1 MSEQP
6 NEVLKNVE
14 DVLNIS
20 WHALEVELVLE
31 NLDVPVESG
40 LSSAEA
46 KNRLEK
52 FGYNELREQAGRT
65 FWQKLWEQINSFVIW
80 LLISAAVISAVLG
93 DWVEAGAILLIVVL
107 NAIMGIIQESRAEA
121 SLAALKKMAA
131 PEAQVLRNGHRIMVP
146 SRELVPG
153 DIVFIEAGNF
163 IPADI
168 RLLDAVNLSIDE
180 ASLTGESMPAKK
192 NAESNLQADI
202 PLGDREN
209 TAFSGTTVSYGRGKG
224 VVISTGMHTQLG
236 LIATML
242 QSVEQEQTPLQKRL
256 DQLGK
261 TLGIGALIVCGLVF
275 VIGVVRLLTPP
286 DVVAFASEEFWE
298 EALALFMVA
307 VSLAIAAVPEGLPA
321 VVTISLAGGMREMVS
336 RHALIRRLS
345 SVETLGSVTTI
356 CTDKTGT
363 LTQNQ
368 MTVTK
373 LWVGG
378 EFVDIT
384 GIGYEPEGDFLVDG
398 EPIDLMRY
406 PAARTALWV
415 GTINNDAQLEP
426 AGESEGKQVYRMVG
440 DPTEGS
446 ILVAALKAG
455 AAANLINQN
464 YPRKQEIP
472 FDSIRKRMVTIH
484 NIVNPGH
491 GDISP
496 YVTDEKTDWYT
507 IAVKGAPDVVL
518 DLCEFVSDLHN
529 NPVELTPEKREEI
542 LAANNEMTNHALR
555 VLGVAY
561 RPVPEMPADLSAENL
576 ERDLIFV
583 GLIGMIDPSRPEVKP
598 ALKEAQDAGIRS
610 VMITGDFPNTAKA
623 IAEDIGL
630 LQPGHK
636 VLTGA
641 DIEDSTDEEMREI
654 VKITDVYARVSP
666 EHKMKIVDALRDNGE
681 VVAMT
686 GDGVNDAPAI
696 KRADIGVSMGIT
708 GTDVAKETADMVL
721 TDDNYA
727 SIVSAVEQG
736 RIIYSNIRKFVYYLI
751 SCNIA
756 EIMIIFLA
764 ILLNWHTPL
773 APIQLLWL
781 NLVTDGAP
789 ALALGT
795 EKGDPDIMEHPPRP
809 SSEPIINK
817 FMVKGIIVQ
826 TIAITLTTLGA
837 FWLGGGA
844 LKGSTTEARILSE
857 TFAFVTLSLSEL
869 FRAYTAR
876 SEYYPLTKIG
886 IFSSKNMNLAVL
898 ASVVLVLMVVYVPFL
913 QGIFDTVALRWIDWA
928 EILPLVLIPSIA
940 AEVMKAI
947 SYKQHLKERAA
958 GKV

>member
-576 ERDLIFV
+576 EKDLIFV

>member
-1 MSEQP
+1 MTE
-6 NEVLKNVE
+6 EHKKNTK
-14 DVLNIS
+14 DGDDIFSIS
-20 WHALEVELVLE
+20 WHAINPEEV
-31 NLDVPVESG
+31 LDTLNVSIESG
-40 LSSAEA
+40 LSDEEA
-46 KNRLEK
+46 RQRLQRY
-52 FGYNELREQAGRT
+52 GRNELAEKPGKS

-80 LLISAAVISAVLG
+80 LLIGAAIISAVLG

-107 NAIMGIIQESRAEA
+107 NAIMGIVQESRAEA
-121 SLAALKKMAA
+121 SLAALKKMSA
-131 PEAQVLRNGHRIMVP
+131 PEAQVLRNEHRVMIP
-146 SRELVPG
+146 TPELVPG

-163 IPADI
+163 IPADL
-168 RLLDAVNLSIDE
+168 RLLEAVNLSIDE
-180 ASLTGESMPAKK
+180 ASLTGESVPAKK
-192 NAESNLQADI
+192 NAGGNLQIDI

-209 TAFSGTTVSYGRGKG
+209 TAFMGTTVSYGRGKG
-224 VVISTGMHTQLG
+224 VVTNTGMHTQLG

-242 QSVEQEQTPLQKRL
+242 QTVEEEQTPLQKRL

-261 TLGIGALIVCGLVF
+261 TLGIAALIVCILVF
-275 VIGVVRLLTPP
+275 VIGVVRLVIPP
-286 DVVAFASEEFWE
+286 DVVRPGDERFIPE
-298 EALALFMVA
+298 LIALFMVA

-321 VVTISLAGGMREMVS
+321 VVTISLAGGMREMVA
-336 RHALIRRLS
+336 RHALIRKLA

-373 LWVGG
+373 LWVDGK
-378 EFVDIT
+378 FVDVS
-384 GIGYEPEGDFLVDG
+384 GIGYNPVGEFSIDG
-398 EPIDLMRY
+398 EVIDLKEY
-406 PAARTALWV
+406 QGARNVLWV
-415 GTINNDAQLEP
+415 GSMNNDAQLEA
-426 AGESEGKQVYRMVG
+426 AGEEDGKTTYRMVG

-446 ILVAALKAG
+446 ILVAAQKAG
-455 AAANLINQN
+455 ALAGDLNSN
-464 YPRKQEIP
+464 YPRVQEIP
-472 FDSIRKRMVTIH
+472 FDSSRKRMVTVH
-484 NIVNPGH
+484 QLVHPGG

-496 YVTDEKTDWYT
+496 FYSDEREYT
-507 IAVKGAPDVVL
+507 HVINVKGAPDIVL
-518 DLCEFVSDLHN
+518 GLCTRYQKMDNTVA
-529 NPVELTPEKREEI
+529 PLTDEMRQEI
-542 LAANNEMTNHALR
+542 LSANDSMTGHALR

-561 RPVPEMPADLSAENL
+561 RPVSQQPTDLNADNL
-576 ERDLIFV
+576 EKDLIFA

-598 ALKEAQDAGIRS
+598 ALREAQHAGIRS
-610 VMITGDFPNTAKA
+610 VMITGDYPNTAKA

-630 LQPGHK
+630 LLEGHQ

-641 DIEDSTDEEMREI
+641 DIDDKTDEEMREI

-666 EHKMKIVDALRDNGE
+666 EHKMKIVDALRENGE

-696 KRADIGVSMGIT
+696 KRADIGVAMGIT

-736 RIIYSNIRKFVYYLI
+736 RVIYSNIRKFVYYLV

-764 ILLNWHTPL
+764 TVFGWNTPL

-795 EKGDPDIMEHPPRP
+795 EKGDPDIMDYPPRP
-809 SSEPIINK
+809 PEEPIINR
-817 FMVKGIIVQ
+817 FMVRGIIVQ
-826 TIAITLTTLGA
+826 TIAITAATLTA
-837 FWLGGGA
+837 FFLGGGA
-844 LKGSTTEARILSE
+844 LKGSSDEARILSE

-876 SEYYPLTKIG
+876 SEYYPLVKIG
-886 IFSSKNMNLAVL
+886 IFTNKNMNVAVL
-898 ASVVLVLMVVYVPFL
+898 VSVLLILLVIYVPFL
-913 QGIFDTVALRWIDWA
+913 QEIFDTTALRLIDWA

-940 AEVMKAI
+940 AEVMKTI
-947 SYKQHLKERAA
+947 TYKQHQKNRTN
-958 GKV
+958 